1 MNQTDD
7 DWDADVGDETP
18 DDFLQRKLKPPLSIE
33 PRPAISSKRGGPSS
47 STTDLAS
54 KGPSYPS
61 TRRKDSQG
69 LKPQFEGLVR
79 GKFPL
84 QCTRLSTTAETDCPY
99 IQTPATPYT

>member
-18 DDFLQRKLKPPLSIE
+18 DDFLQNKLKPPLSIE
-33 PRPAISSKRGGPSS
+33 HRPAVSSKIGGPSS
-47 STTDLAS
+47 GTDLAS

-61 TRRKDSQG
+61 ARRKDSQG

-79 GKFPL
+79 GESPL
-84 QCTRLSTTAETDCPY
+84 QCARLSTTIRTDRPHL
-99 IQTPATPYT
+99 QTPATLYT

>member
-33 PRPAISSKRGGPSS
+33 HRPAVSSKLGGPSS
-47 STTDLAS
+47 STDLAS

-79 GKFPL
+79 GDFPL
-84 QCTRLSTTAETDCPY
+84 QCIRLSTATETNYPNM
-99 IQTPATPYT
+99 QTPATPYT

>member
-18 DDFLQRKLKPPLSIE
+18 DDFLQKKLKPPLSIE
-33 PRPAISSKRGGPSS
+33 PRPIVSSKLRGPSS
-47 STTDLAS
+47 STDLAS

-79 GKFPL
+79 GKFSL
-84 QCTRLSTTAETDCPY
+84 QMYSTEHNSGN
-99 IQTPATPYT
+99 